1 MYIEN
6 HALDAWFIKAYSDE
20 FDKALLS
27 VKILRSAK
35 TQNNRKEIIMKNDI
49 DRLSHTSWNCKYHIV
64 FAPKYRRKVF
74 YGGKRLE
81 IVKILKE
88 LCRWKGVEIIE
99 GEACADHIHI
109 LVKIPPKIS
118 VSGFM
123 GFLKGKSSLI
133 IYEKWSNIKYQY
145 RNREFWCKGYY
156 VDTVGKNTE
165 KISEYIRNQ
174 LKEDQIADQLTL
186 DLNDPF
192 TGK

>member
-6 HALDAWFIKAYSDE
+6 PALDAWFIKAYSDE

>member
-1 MYIEN
+1 
-6 HALDAWFIKAYSDE
+6 
-20 FDKALLS
+20 
-27 VKILRSAK
+27 
-35 TQNNRKEIIMKNDI
+35 MKNDL
-49 DRLSHTSWNCKYHIV
+49 DRLAHTTWNCKYHIV

-74 YGGKRLE
+74 YGSKRLE

-88 LCRWKGVEIIE
+88 LCRWKGVEILE

-123 GFLKGKSSLI
+123 GFLKGKSSLM
-133 IYEKWSNIKYQY
+133 IYEKWSNIKCQY

-156 VDTVGKNTE
+156 VDTVGKNSE
-165 KISEYIRNQ
+165 KITAYIRNQ
-174 LKEDQIADQLTL
+174 LKVDQEAEQLTM